1 MGYKTIYCQVICC
14 YAKHCRS
21 MVKKQSAIYL
31 PISFHRSTP
40 LQEVIPEI
48 QVGFCTVRY
57 RFSQSSLAK
66 EGVMFW

>member
-1 MGYKTIYCQVICC
+1 
-14 YAKHCRS
+14 

-31 PISFHRSTP
+31 PVSFHRSTFFIEVP

-66 EGVMFW
+66 EVVMFW

>member
-1 MGYKTIYCQVICC
+1 
-14 YAKHCRS
+14 

-31 PISFHRSTP
+31 PIFFIDVP
-40 LQEVIPEI
+40 LQEVIPEV

-66 EGVMFW
+66 EVVMFW